1 MSKVMNRCQKCK
13 NELVAEARFCNICG
27 APQNPENAQSA
38 PPIPPEKSPDPAR
51 TMQPSSKHTYSPQ
64 VSGGN
69 PNQPAKTAH
78 PPILPKRPNAGR
90 VIAPVALPQ
99 RDTPQVASSLQPA
112 TAHNSSDLAIPP
124 ENPQPETRAP
134 VDVSTSPGKANTEK
148 TSDSSDQSQDKP
160 VETIPPVP
168 PLAEPPAPTRTPGI
182 IRSIESS
189 IPTRPAAS
197 RPPTTVRQTPATPP
211 THLPPSPPASTQS
224 PQRPGPAHA
233 PADAQTQ
240 NKRPLSDLPTQHI
253 KSDSKQGRQ
262 QTPVVRSST
271 PPSRQTPPAHDLD
284 KLPTGH
290 LPSTNGQNG
299 LGNEQTMPL
308 LSPESFIA
316 TSKAAEHWRNSW
328 RDRQYAEAGP
338 AEDVSRGHAAVP
350 MPLMAMQRSFA
361 RMRAIARTKNDGRS
375 TNFRFWI
382 TLFLL
387 ICIIA
392 GLGAYVVS
400 TYLPNSPVGAAQVVP
415 PANTAQPSL
424 TLQRNPSGTFA
435 IGQVIHLHGDHF
447 GSTNPITFLL
457 DTTSP
462 ITGAGG
468 KQISTHPDSQG
479 AFDVALTIGSD
490 WTTGTHTIEAVD
502 SSGNQDAYLTIQVV
516 PAGTPVTT
524 SPDLS
529 VTTDGKPVQVLTF
542 KAVAGQPNPAP
553 QPITITNT
561 SGMQLKWS
569 ATTSANNNLSWLN
582 INDHNTF
589 GLLNISEP
597 DTLLIS
603 VNSVGLTSNLPKKPY
618 YTGQIV
624 FTINDKEQLTLPV
637 QLQITDATPEM
648 VFSPS
653 PLIAHGTACSSGV
666 PGVPVTLTLI
676 NLGSAYINWSVTPDL
691 KNNIS
696 FVDPVHFKREE
707 SGQLAP
713 SGQPGDTQILVL
725 QCSAIQTVRPYTVSV
740 YANGMSWSE
749 LVIIQP

>member
-1 MSKVMNRCQKCK
+1 MNRCQKCK
-13 NELVAEARFCNICG
+13 NELAAEARFCNICG
-27 APQNPENAQSA
+27 APQNPEDAQSA

-64 VSGGN
+64 VSGDN

-90 VIAPVALPQ
+90 VISPVTLPQ

-134 VDVSTSPGKANTEK
+134 V
-148 TSDSSDQSQDKP
+148 
-160 VETIPPVP
+160 
-168 PLAEPPAPTRTPGI
+168 
-182 IRSIESS
+182 
-189 IPTRPAAS
+189 
-197 RPPTTVRQTPATPP
+197 
-211 THLPPSPPASTQS
+211 
-224 PQRPGPAHA
+224 
-233 PADAQTQ
+233 ADAQTQ
-240 NKRPLSDLPTQHI
+240 NKHPLSDLPTQHT
-253 KSDSKQGRQ
+253 KSASKQGRQ
-262 QTPVVRSST
+262 QTPVVPSST
-271 PPSRQTPPAHDLD
+271 TPSRQTPPAHDLD
-284 KLPTGH
+284 KLPTSH

-299 LGNEQTMPL
+299 LVDEQPMPL
-308 LSPESFIA
+308 LSPASFIA
-316 TSKAAEHWRNSW
+316 TSKAAELWRNSW

-350 MPLMAMQRSFA
+350 MPLMAMQQSFA
-361 RMRAIARTKNDGRS
+361 RMRAIARTKNDGRR

-382 TLFLL
+382 TLLLL

-392 GLGAYVVS
+392 GLGTYVVS
-400 TYLPNSPVGAAQVVP
+400 TYLPTSPLRAAQIVP

-435 IGQVIHLHGDHF
+435 LGQVIHLHGDHF
-447 GSTNPITFLL
+447 GLNDAITFLL

-462 ITGAGG
+462 LTGAGG
-468 KQISTHPDSQG
+468 KQISTHPNSQG
-479 AFDVALTIGSD
+479 AFDVAVTIGSD

-502 SSGNQDAYLTIQVV
+502 SSNQDAYLTIQVV

-529 VTTDGKPVQVLTF
+529 VTTGGKPVQKLTF

-561 SGMQLKWS
+561 SGAPLTWS
-569 ATTSANNNLSWLN
+569 ATTSANKNLSWLN

-589 GLLNISEP
+589 GVLNISEP

-603 VNSVGLTSNLPKKPY
+603 VNIVGLTSNPPKNPY

-624 FTINDKEQLTLPV
+624 FTINNNQQLTLPV
-637 QLQITDATPEM
+637 QLQITDATSEM

-653 PLIAHGTACSSGV
+653 PLIAHGTACNSGV
-666 PGVPVTLTLI
+666 TGVPVTLTLI
-676 NLGSAYINWSVTPDL
+676 NLGSAYINWTVNPDR
-691 KNNIS
+691 NNIS
-696 FVDPVHFKREE
+696 FMPP
-707 SGQLAP
+707 SGTLKP
-713 SGQPGDTQILVL
+713 SGQPGDTQILTL
-725 QCSAIQTVRPYTVSV
+725 QCHSVQPGLSYHVSV
-740 YANGMSWSE
+740 YAGLVQASE
-749 LVIIQP
+749 IVSVQYQ

>member
-27 APQNPENAQSA
+27 APQNPESAQSV

-78 PPILPKRPNAGR
+78 PPILPKRPNARR
-90 VIAPVALPQ
+90 VISPVALPQ

-134 VDVSTSPGKANTEK
+134 VDASTSSGKANTGK
-148 TSDSSDQSQDKP
+148 TPDSSDQSQRKP

-168 PLAEPPAPTRTPGI
+168 PLAEPPVPTRTPGI

-189 IPTRPAAS
+189 IPARPAAS
-197 RPPTTVRQTPATPP
+197 KPPTMARQTPSTPP

-262 QTPVVRSST
+262 QMPVVRSST
-271 PPSRQTPPAHDLD
+271 PPSRQTPPAHNLD
-284 KLPTGH
+284 KLPTSH

-361 RMRAIARTKNDGRS
+361 RMRAIARTRNDGRS

-387 ICIIA
+387 LCIIA
-392 GLGAYVVS
+392 GLGAYIVS
-400 TYLPNSPVGAAQVVP
+400 TYLPNSPVGAAHSHSTGSTGKIKNSTKSRRNFRYRPGNP
-415 PANTAQPSL
+415 PAWGPFQ
-424 TLQRNPSGTFA
+424 F
-435 IGQVIHLHGDHF
+435 
-447 GSTNPITFLL
+447 
-457 DTTSP
+457 
-462 ITGAGG
+462 
-468 KQISTHPDSQG
+468 QG
-479 AFDVALTIGSD
+479 Y
-490 WTTGTHTIEAVD
+490 H
-502 SSGNQDAYLTIQVV
+502 YLPTRH
-516 PAGTPVTT
+516 
-524 SPDLS
+524 D
-529 VTTDGKPVQVLTF
+529 
-542 KAVAGQPNPAP
+542 
-553 QPITITNT
+553 
-561 SGMQLKWS
+561 
-569 ATTSANNNLSWLN
+569 
-582 INDHNTF
+582 
-589 GLLNISEP
+589 
-597 DTLLIS
+597 
-603 VNSVGLTSNLPKKPY
+603 
-618 YTGQIV
+618 
-624 FTINDKEQLTLPV
+624 
-637 QLQITDATPEM
+637 
-648 VFSPS
+648 
-653 PLIAHGTACSSGV
+653 
-666 PGVPVTLTLI
+666 
-676 NLGSAYINWSVTPDL
+676 
-691 KNNIS
+691 
-696 FVDPVHFKREE
+696 
-707 SGQLAP
+707 
-713 SGQPGDTQILVL
+713 
-725 QCSAIQTVRPYTVSV
+725 
-740 YANGMSWSE
+740 
-749 LVIIQP
+749 